1 MAEHFYYSIASGS
14 SGNCGLYVSDGTAV
28 LIGVGNMNDIRDI
41 VYVKPERFDSLST
54 QAIAGELDALII
66 THEHIDHVKGLA
78 MFLKKTE
85 VPVFASRGTAAAL
98 TAKEPAFEGRLTA
111 FESGDAFCVGE
122 TTVRSFATPH
132 DAADSVGYILENGRH
147 RFGFATDLGFVPQS
161 AAALLRGCETV
172 VLESNH
178 DPHMLQAGPYPYAL
192 KQRVAGPNGH
202 LSNPDCAV
210 FAAFLADNG
219 TRKLVLAHL
228 SEKNNM
234 PALALQ
240 QTKNALRGREG
251 CTVCVAPRDCMES
264 PVVLGEEGA
273 ACLVSG

>member
-1 MAEHFYYSIASGS
+1 M
-14 SGNCGLYVSDGTAV
+14 
-28 LIGVGNMNDIRDI
+28 
-41 VYVKPERFDSLST
+41 
-54 QAIAGELDALII
+54 
-66 THEHIDHVKGLA
+66 
-78 MFLKKTE
+78 
-85 VPVFASRGTAAAL
+85 
-98 TAKEPAFEGRLTA
+98 
-111 FESGDAFCVGE
+111 
-122 TTVRSFATPH
+122 
-132 DAADSVGYILENGRH
+132 
-147 RFGFATDLGFVPQS
+147 TDLWGFLLQTLTVS
-161 AAALLRGCETV
+161 GAAALLRGCETV

-264 PVVLGEEGA
+264 PVVLGEEET

>member
-1 MAEHFYYSIASGS
+1 M
-14 SGNCGLYVSDGTAV
+14 
-28 LIGVGNMNDIRDI
+28 
-41 VYVKPERFDSLST
+41 KP
-54 QAIAGELDALII
+54 GELDALII

-85 VPVFASRGTAAAL
+85 VPVFVSRGTAAAL
-98 TAKEPAFEGRLTA
+98 TAKEQAFEGRLTA
-111 FESGDAFCVGE
+111 FESGDAFRVGE

-234 PALALQ
+234 PVRSRACSRREERAARQGRLHGLVRIRRRA
-240 QTKNALRGREG
+240 TAWSRRSCSERRERHAWCPADLRRQARRKVRGAGGKGIRE
-251 CTVCVAPRDCMES
+251 APRRI
-264 PVVLGEEGA
+264 L
-273 ACLVSG
+273 

>member
-1 MAEHFYYSIASGS
+1 M
-14 SGNCGLYVSDGTAV
+14 
-28 LIGVGNMNDIRDI
+28 
-41 VYVKPERFDSLST
+41 
-54 QAIAGELDALII
+54 
-66 THEHIDHVKGLA
+66 
-78 MFLKKTE
+78 
-85 VPVFASRGTAAAL
+85 
-98 TAKEPAFEGRLTA
+98 
-111 FESGDAFCVGE
+111 
-122 TTVRSFATPH
+122 
-132 DAADSVGYILENGRH
+132 GYILENGRH

>member
-1 MAEHFYYSIASGS
+1 MALYNIHFSPTG
-14 SGNCGLYVSDGTAV
+14 GTKKAAGCLMRALGGGAV
-28 LIGVGNMNDIRDI
+28 EIDLIRD
-41 VYVKPERFDSLST
+41 R
-54 QAIAGELDALII
+54 DAL
-66 THEHIDHVKGLA
+66 A
-78 MFLKKTE
+78 
-85 VPVFASRGTAAAL
+85 R
-98 TAKEPAFEGRLTA
+98 TA
-111 FESGDAFCVGE
+111 FTAEDLCV
-122 TTVRSFATPH
+122 VAVPSF
-132 DAADSVGYILENGRH
+132 GGR
-147 RFGFATDLGFVPQS
+147 VPS
-161 AAALLRGCETV
+161 PAAALLRGCETV

-264 PVVLGEEGA
+264 PVVFGEEGA

>member
-28 LIGVGNMNDIRDI
+28 LIDVGVSLRKLTAALAAFDM
-41 VYVKPERFDSLST
+41 KP
-54 QAIAGELDALII
+54 GELDALII

-178 DPHMLQAGPYPYAL
+178 DPHML
-192 KQRVAGPNGH
+192 
-202 LSNPDCAV
+202 LS
-210 FAAFLADNG
+210 LI
-219 TRKLVLAHL
+219 HI
-228 SEKNNM
+228 
-234 PALALQ
+234 
-240 QTKNALRGREG
+240 
-251 CTVCVAPRDCMES
+251 
-264 PVVLGEEGA
+264 
-273 ACLVSG
+273 

>member
-28 LIGVGNMNDIRDI
+28 LIDVGVSLRKLTAALAAFDM
-41 VYVKPERFDSLST
+41 KP
-54 QAIAGELDALII
+54 GELDALII

-161 AAALLRGCETV
+161 AAARPSCSRAVTIRICSRPGRTPMRSSSVSPGRMAICPTRTV
-172 VLESNH
+172 RFSRRSSRTTARESW
-178 DPHMLQAGPYPYAL
+178 
-192 KQRVAGPNGH
+192 
-202 LSNPDCAV
+202 
-210 FAAFLADNG
+210 FL
-219 TRKLVLAHL
+219 HI
-228 SEKNNM
+228 
-234 PALALQ
+234 
-240 QTKNALRGREG
+240 
-251 CTVCVAPRDCMES
+251 
-264 PVVLGEEGA
+264 
-273 ACLVSG
+273 

>member
-1 MAEHFYYSIASGS
+1 MKFGFIFRFFFIFSI
-14 SGNCGLYVSDGTAV
+14 Y
-28 LIGVGNMNDIRDI
+28 
-41 VYVKPERFDSLST
+41 
-54 QAIAGELDALII
+54 
-66 THEHIDHVKGLA
+66 
-78 MFLKKTE
+78 
-85 VPVFASRGTAAAL
+85 
-98 TAKEPAFEGRLTA
+98 RLTA

-161 AAALLRGCETV
+161 AAALLRGCEPV

>member
-28 LIGVGNMNDIRDI
+28 LIDVGVSLRKLTAALAAFDM
-41 VYVKPERFDSLST
+41 KP
-54 QAIAGELDALII
+54 GELDALII

-85 VPVFASRGTAAAL
+85 VPVFVSRGT
-98 TAKEPAFEGRLTA
+98 
-111 FESGDAFCVGE
+111 
-122 TTVRSFATPH
+122 
-132 DAADSVGYILENGRH
+132 
-147 RFGFATDLGFVPQS
+147 

>member
-28 LIGVGNMNDIRDI
+28 LIDVGVSLRKLTAALASFDM
-41 VYVKPERFDSLST
+41 KP
-54 QAIAGELDALII
+54 GELDALII

-111 FESGDAFCVGE
+111 FESGDAFRVGE

-132 DAADSVGYILENGRH
+132 DAADSVGYI
-147 RFGFATDLGFVPQS
+147 
-161 AAALLRGCETV
+161 
-172 VLESNH
+172 LESNH

-264 PVVLGEEGA
+264 PVVLGEEET